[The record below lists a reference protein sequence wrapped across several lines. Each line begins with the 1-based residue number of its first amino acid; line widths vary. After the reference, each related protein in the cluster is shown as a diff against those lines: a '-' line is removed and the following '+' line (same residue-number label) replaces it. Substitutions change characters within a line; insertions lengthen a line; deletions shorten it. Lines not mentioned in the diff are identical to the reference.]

1 MEQKLKEDQNN
12 QDTKS
17 AHNDSSFEFFKKEQV
32 VLSSHW
38 LHVTKDYDLIRLI
51 GQGSYGEVV
60 QARHKNS
67 GKTVAI
73 KLLKDLF
80 INKYETKKQLRELTI
95 LRQFSEME
103 NNTFTNKILDV
114 KVFRDL
120 NIMFMVLEYMETD
133 LKRVMSQY

>member
-1 MEQKLKEDQNN
+1 M
-12 QDTKS
+12 
-17 AHNDSSFEFFKKEQV
+17 